1 MSAKDE
7 IANGLIDIAKSMVE
21 RDARIR
27 ALEAELAALR
37 DCVYET
43 KPGEMEFGGEGWTY
57 KQAFESERN
66 RRRELE
72 AELAEHNE
80 AVRDRDVLAK
90 WIKGQRCCMNPCGG
104 VRTATPDVASAIAK
118 AAIEGSNHAQG

>member
-1 MSAKDE
+1 MS
-7 IANGLIDIAKSMVE
+7 DIETLARWAIE
-21 RDARIR
+21 NAPRIR
-27 ALEAELAALR
+27 A
-37 DCVYET
+37 
-43 KPGEMEFGGEGWTY
+43 
-57 KQAFESERN
+57 
-66 RRRELE
+66 LE

-118 AAIEGSNHAQG
+118 AAIEGSKP